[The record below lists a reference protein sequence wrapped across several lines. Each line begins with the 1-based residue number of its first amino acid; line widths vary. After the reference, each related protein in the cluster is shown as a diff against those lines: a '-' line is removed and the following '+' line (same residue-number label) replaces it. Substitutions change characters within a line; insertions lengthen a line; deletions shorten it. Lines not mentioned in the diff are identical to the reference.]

1 MVTRRQFLAGSVG
14 SVAVVGGVGLA
25 AVGPRR
31 VGRKLGLIHSADVH
45 VAASGW
51 PVAERTLASRAMG
64 GEVRWAMA
72 VPKVAPTGVI
82 VCLHGRGGDR
92 LAAFS
97 NMRIHDFVAAAG
109 HSFAVVGVDGTDH
122 TYWHPRRDGTDALS
136 LVIDE
141 LIPTIDRELGVL
153 PRAIMGWSMGGYG
166 SLLAAER
173 FPSLFRAVC
182 AASPALWTTA
192 DEPAGDAFD
201 SPDDYR
207 AHDVF
212 ANTAALSTLEVRV
225 DCGADDG
232 FIKAARVFA
241 AKLPKANL
249 GKFGPGLHD
258 GPYWRSIAA
267 AQISTIAVAFQS

>member
-1 MVTRRQFLAGSVG
+1 MVTRRTFLAGSLG
-14 SVAVVGGVGLA
+14 AIGVVGGGGLA
-25 AVGPRR
+25 ALGPRR
-31 VGRKLGLIHSADVH
+31 VARKLGLIHSADLQ

-51 PVAERTLASRAMG
+51 PVVERTLTSKAMKG
-64 GEVRWAMA
+64 DVRWALA
-72 VPKVAPTGVI
+72 LPPVPPTGVI
-82 VCLHGRGGDR
+82 ICLHGRGGDR
-92 LAAFS
+92 SAAFS
-97 NMRIHDFVAAAG
+97 NMRIHDFVAASG
-109 HSFAVVGVDGTDH
+109 HSFAVVGIDGTDH
-122 TYWHPRRDGTDALS
+122 AYWHPRLDGTDALS

-141 LIPTIDRELGVL
+141 LIPTADRELGVL
-153 PRAIMGWSMGGYG
+153 PRALLGWSMGGYG

-201 SPDDYR
+201 SPSDYA

-212 ANTAALSTLEVRV
+212 ANTAALSTLKVRV

-241 AKLPKANL
+241 AKLPNQNL
-249 GKFGPGLHD
+249 GTFGPGLHD
-258 GPYWRSIAA
+258 GPYWRSIAP
-267 AQISTIAVAFQS
+267 AQIATIASAFST